1 MDTNHSG
8 MILAI
13 VGYDR
18 YSHLSHHSYTKE
30 QCMNQMH
37 RNRIWEMVFRSFTNK
52 TKLHVP
58 QNTDEPKPVVDPEEI
73 IKVFK
78 ESVRKSVSD

>member
-1 MDTNHSG
+1 

-13 VGYDR
+13 DVNDR
-18 YSHLSHHSYTKE
+18 YSRHSYTKE

-37 RNRIWEMVFRSFTNK
+37 RNRIWEMVFRSLTDK

-58 QNTDEPKPVVDPEEI
+58 KNSDEPKPVVNPDEI

-78 ESVRKSVSD
+78 ESVRKSLSD